1 MDEHQHHEDLVKG
14 ISQSLKPIMEKS
26 AQAIFVY
33 LDDNHKACNKKYADL
48 LGYKSA
54 KEWADTDAP
63 LADIVEADQPAVIT
77 AYENATE
84 KMSAST
90 VEVRVKNVKTGKI
103 IKTRMVQV
111 PIAYNGHLFS
121 LNFFSKI

>member
-1 MDEHQHHEDLVKG
+1 MDEHQHYEDLVKG

-63 LADIVEADQPAVIT
+63 LADVIEKDQPKVIS
-77 AYENATE
+77 AYEKAMQT
-84 KMSAST
+84 MAASSL
-90 VEVRVKNVKTGKI
+90 NVTTRHIKTGEL
-103 IKTRMVQV
+103 IKTKLILIPM
-111 PIAYNGHLFS
+111 AYNGHLFS

>member
-1 MDEHQHHEDLVKG
+1 MTQHQHHEDLVKG
-14 ISQSLKPIMEKS
+14 ITEQLKPVMGKS

-63 LADIVEADQPAVIT
+63 LADVIEKDQPKVIS
-77 AYENATE
+77 AYEKAMQT
-84 KMSAST
+84 MAASSL
-90 VEVRVKNVKTGKI
+90 NVTAKHIETGEL
-103 IKTRMVQV
+103 IKTRLILV